1 MQCNE
6 MQCSVVVRL
15 VVCMFQVFYTT
26 KATTIGFMDERE
38 RTLLGALAL
47 YSKTQ
52 VIATNNRICT
62 K

>member
-1 MQCNE
+1 
-6 MQCSVVVRL
+6 
-15 VVCMFQVFYTT
+15 MFQVFYTT